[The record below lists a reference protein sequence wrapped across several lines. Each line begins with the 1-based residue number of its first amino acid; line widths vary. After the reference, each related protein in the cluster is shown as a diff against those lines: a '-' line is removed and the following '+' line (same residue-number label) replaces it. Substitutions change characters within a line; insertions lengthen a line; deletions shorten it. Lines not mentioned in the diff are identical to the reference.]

1 MTASSSKGANPLRGL
16 ASVQQSPWLDFIR
29 RSFVEDG
36 SLARLVQDDDIRG
49 VTSNPA
55 IFQKAMGEGTEYDA
69 QIRDVLAHDNVSPG
83 TLYEKLAVRD
93 IKTAAHVL
101 APVYEA
107 THQKDGFVSLEVSPY
122 LARDEKGTAHEAQ
135 RLWADVAEPNLMI
148 KIPATPESIPAI
160 RQTIAAGINVNVTL
174 IFALSAYKA
183 VVDAWLLGLED
194 LQKKGGD
201 LSKVASVASF
211 FVSRIDG
218 KIDGEID
225 RRVKAG
231 DKDAD
236 ALKALRGK
244 VAIANAKVA
253 YGYWQ
258 EMMQTPRWKALEAA
272 GAQPQRLLW
281 ASTGT
286 KDKAYSDVLYV
297 DSLIGPHTV
306 NTVPP
311 ATMDAFRDHGTV
323 SETLMAG
330 LDDARHVM
338 NEAERLK
345 LDLDGVTATLVDE
358 GVTSFEEAFD
368 SLLGSV
374 AAKQQAMLGDKLTDM
389 KTSLP
394 APLEEA
400 VQKGLTAWRKDG
412 TIRKLWNKDASVWT
426 NGPESKWLNWLNIVE
441 DRLAHLSELESF
453 QAEVKARNFQQVLLM
468 GMGGSSLGPEVL
480 AMTFGKHEGFGH
492 LYVLDST
499 DPQQVATF
507 EKKID
512 PANTLFIVA
521 SKSGGTLEPNIM
533 LAYFHDLAKR
543 ALGEKAGS
551 HFVAITDPGSKL
563 EALAKKD
570 GFWKIFAGDPQIGGR
585 YSVLSNFGM
594 VPAAAAGLPLKL
606 FLEDALRGVRMSDA
620 SVPPAQNPGVTLG
633 TIMGV
638 AATQFGRDKLSII
651 ATPQIADFGAWMEQL
666 IAESTGKHGK
676 GIIPIDDETLGGP
689 KRYGADRLFVYLRL
703 VPEHQHEQDE
713 AIATLIDAGQ
723 PVITI
728 NLHSKRQIAQEFFRW
743 EIATAVAGAFLGID
757 PFDQP
762 DVEASKVETR
772 KLTDAYNETGK
783 LPAEQPFAQHGSFS
797 FFADPANAKALKGD
811 SAEAILK
818 AHFDRVKAGDYVGLL
833 AYIERDRATMEWIQH
848 TRLKIRDAKTI
859 ATAAEFGPRFL
870 HSTGQAYKGG
880 PNTGVFLQITADD
893 AKDLPVPGANYSF
906 GVVKAA
912 QARGDFDVLAERG
925 RRALRVHIHGSLK
938 DGLAALA
945 TALHGAL

>member
-1 MTASSSKGANPLRGL
+1 
-16 ASVQQSPWLDFIR
+16 
-29 RSFVEDG
+29 
-36 SLARLVQDDDIRG
+36 
-49 VTSNPA
+49 
-55 IFQKAMGEGTEYDA
+55 
-69 QIRDVLAHDNVSPG
+69 
-83 TLYEKLAVRD
+83 
-93 IKTAAHVL
+93 
-101 APVYEA
+101 
-107 THQKDGFVSLEVSPY
+107 
-122 LARDEKGTAHEAQ
+122 
-135 RLWADVAEPNLMI
+135 
-148 KIPATPESIPAI
+148 
-160 RQTIAAGINVNVTL
+160 
-174 IFALSAYKA
+174 
-183 VVDAWLLGLED
+183 
-194 LQKKGGD
+194 
-201 LSKVASVASF
+201 
-211 FVSRIDG
+211 
-218 KIDGEID
+218 
-225 RRVKAG
+225 
-231 DKDAD
+231 
-236 ALKALRGK
+236 
-244 VAIANAKVA
+244 
-253 YGYWQ
+253 
-258 EMMQTPRWKALEAA
+258 
-272 GAQPQRLLW
+272 
-281 ASTGT
+281 
-286 KDKAYSDVLYV
+286 
-297 DSLIGPHTV
+297 
-306 NTVPP
+306 
-311 ATMDAFRDHGTV
+311 
-323 SETLMAG
+323 
-330 LDDARHVM
+330 
-338 NEAERLK
+338 
-345 LDLDGVTATLVDE
+345 
-358 GVTSFEEAFD
+358 
-368 SLLGSV
+368 
-374 AAKQQAMLGDKLTDM
+374 
-389 KTSLP
+389 
-394 APLEEA
+394 
-400 VQKGLTAWRKDG
+400 
-412 TIRKLWNKDASVWT
+412 
-426 NGPESKWLNWLNIVE
+426 
-441 DRLAHLSELESF
+441 
-453 QAEVKARNFQQVLLM
+453 
-468 GMGGSSLGPEVL
+468 
-480 AMTFGKHEGFGH
+480 
-492 LYVLDST
+492 
-499 DPQQVATF
+499 
-507 EKKID
+507 
-512 PANTLFIVA
+512 
-521 SKSGGTLEPNIM
+521 
-533 LAYFHDLAKR
+533 
-543 ALGEKAGS
+543 
-551 HFVAITDPGSKL
+551 
-563 EALAKKD
+563 
-570 GFWKIFAGDPQIGGR
+570 
-585 YSVLSNFGM
+585 
-594 VPAAAAGLPLKL
+594 
-606 FLEDALRGVRMSDA
+606 MSDA

-689 KRYGADRLFVYLRL
+689 KRYGTDRLFVYLRL
-703 VPEHQHEQDE
+703 VPEHRHEQDE

>member
-1 MTASSSKGANPLRGL
+1 MTASHTQVANPLQAL
-16 ASVQQSPWLDFIR
+16 AAVQQSPWLDFIR

-36 SLARLVQDDDIRG
+36 SLARLVQTDDVRG

-55 IFQKAMGEGTEYDA
+55 IFQKAMGEGTEYDP
-69 QIRDVLAHDNVSPG
+69 QIKTILAEEIVSPG
-83 TLYEKLAVRD
+83 ELYEKLAVQD
-93 IKTAAHVL
+93 IKKAAHVL
-101 APVYEA
+101 APVYEQ
-107 THQKDGFVSLEVSPY
+107 TKRRDGFVSLEVSPY
-122 LARDEKGTAHEAQ
+122 LARDEKGTAHEAA

-160 RQTIAAGINVNVTL
+160 RETIAAGINVNVTL

-183 VVDAWLLGLED
+183 VVDAWLSGLED
-194 LQKKGGD
+194 LHKKGGD
-201 LSKVASVASF
+201 ISRVASVASF

-218 KIDGEID
+218 KIDAEID

-231 DKDAD
+231 DAEAE

-244 VAIANAKVA
+244 VAIANAKLA
-253 YGYWQ
+253 YVYWQ
-258 EMMQTPRWKALEAA
+258 EIIQTPRWKTLEAA

-286 KDKAYSDVLYV
+286 KDKTYSDVLYV

-306 NTVPP
+306 NTLPP

-323 SETLMAG
+323 KETLGTGIDA
-330 LDDARHVM
+330 ARHVLA
-338 NEAERLK
+338 EAERLG
-345 LDLDGVTATLVDE
+345 LNLDGVTRILVDE
-358 GVTSFEEAFD
+358 GVTSFAEAFD
-368 SLLGSV
+368 GLLGSV
-374 AAKQQAMLGDKLTDM
+374 AAKQKALLGEKLTDI
-389 KTSLP
+389 KTALP
-394 APLEEA
+394 ADLENA
-400 VQKGLTAWRKDG
+400 VQKGLKDWCKDG

-426 NGPESKWLNWLNIVE
+426 GGEEAKWLKWLDTVDE
-441 DRLAHLSELESF
+441 RLAHVAELESF
-453 QAEVKARNFQQVLLM
+453 QAEVKARGFKQVLLM

-480 AMTFGKHEGFGH
+480 AETFGKHEGFGH

-499 DPQQVATF
+499 DPQQVATYA
-507 EKKID
+507 KKID

-533 LAYFHDLAKR
+533 LAYFHDLAKK
-543 ALGEKAGS
+543 ALGEKVGS

-563 EALAKKD
+563 EALAKKE
-570 GFWKIFAGDPQIGGR
+570 GFWKIFAGEPQIGGR
-585 YSVLSNFGM
+585 YSVLSNFGL
-594 VPAAAAGLPLKL
+594 VPAAASGIPVKL

-620 SVPPAQNPGVTLG
+620 SVPPAQNPGVLLG
-633 TIMGV
+633 TILGV
-638 AATQFGRDKLSII
+638 AATQFGHDKLTVI
-651 ATPQIADFGAWMEQL
+651 ATPQIADFGAWLEQL
-666 IAESTGKHGK
+666 VAESTGKHGK
-676 GIIPIDDETLGGP
+676 GIIPIDEETLGGP
-689 KRYGADRLFVYLRL
+689 KRYGTDRLFVYLRL
-703 VPEHQHEQDE
+703 APEHRHEQDE

-723 PVITI
+723 PVVTIT
-728 NLHSKRQIAQEFFRW
+728 LHSKRQIAQEFFRW
-743 EIATAVAGAFLGID
+743 ELATAVAGAFLGID

-772 KLTDAYNETGK
+772 KLTDAYNKTGK
-783 LPAEQPFAQHGSFS
+783 LPAEQPFAEHGPFA
-797 FFADPANAKALKGD
+797 FFADKTNAAALKGD

-818 AHFDRVKAGDYVGLL
+818 AHFDRVKAGDYVALL
-833 AYIERDRATMEWIQH
+833 AYIERDAATREWMQH
-848 TRLKIRDAKTI
+848 TRLKIRDAKTV

-893 AKDLPVPGANYSF
+893 AHDLPVPGENYSF

-925 RRALRVHIHGSLK
+925 RRALRVHIRSSLK
-938 DGLAALA
+938 DGLAELA
-945 TALHGAL
+945 KAVHQAV

>member
-1 MTASSSKGANPLRGL
+1 MTASSKGANPLRDL
-16 ASVQQSPWLDFIR
+16 AAVQQSPWFDFIR

-36 SLARLVQDDDIRG
+36 SLARLVQDDDVRG

-69 QIRDVLAHDNVSPG
+69 QIREVLAHEIVSPG
-83 TLYEKLAVRD
+83 ALYEKLAVRD

-107 THQKDGFVSLEVSPY
+107 THKKDGFVSLEVSPY
-122 LARDEKGTAHEAQ
+122 LARDEKGTAHEAA

-183 VVDAWLLGLED
+183 VVEAWLAGLED
-194 LQKKGGD
+194 LHNKGGD

-218 KIDGEID
+218 KIDAAID
-225 RRVKAG
+225 HRVKAG
-231 DKDAD
+231 DKDAE

-253 YGYWQ
+253 YAYWQ
-258 EMMQTPRWKALEAA
+258 EMVQTPRWKALEAA

-323 SETLMAG
+323 AETLTAG
-330 LDDARHVM
+330 LEDARHVLA
-338 NEAERLK
+338 EAERLK

-374 AAKQQAMLGDKLTDM
+374 AAKQQAMLADKLTDM

-400 VQKGLTAWRKDG
+400 VQKGLDAWRKDG
-412 TIRKLWNKDASVWT
+412 TIRKLWAKDASVWT
-426 NGPESKWLNWLNIVE
+426 SGPEADWLNWLTIVE

-453 QAEVKARNFQQVLLM
+453 QAEVKARNFHQVLLM

-499 DPQQVATF
+499 DPQQVASF

-563 EALAKKD
+563 EAQAKKE
-570 GFWKIFAGDPQIGGR
+570 GFWKIFAGDPKIGGR

-620 SVPPAQNPGVTLG
+620 SVPPAHNPGVLLG

-638 AATQFGRDKLSII
+638 AATQFGRDKLTIL

-689 KRYGADRLFVYLRL
+689 KRYGTDRLFVYLRL
-703 VPEHQHEQDE
+703 VPEHRHEQDE

-772 KLTDAYNETGK
+772 KLTDAYNQTGK

-848 TRLKIRDAKTI
+848 TRLKIRDTKTI

-880 PNTGVFLQITADD
+880 PDTGVFLQITADD